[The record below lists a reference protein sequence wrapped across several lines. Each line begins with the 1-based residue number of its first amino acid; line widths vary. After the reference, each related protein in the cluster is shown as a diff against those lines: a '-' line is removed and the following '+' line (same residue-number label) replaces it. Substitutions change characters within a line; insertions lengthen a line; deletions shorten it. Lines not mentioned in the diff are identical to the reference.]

1 MKELSFSEV
10 NAVSGGEKTW
20 GDSMA
25 TGAYCTA
32 GAILGVALASTYFG
46 TYGCSIFNY
55 LLPKDAV
62 KVAGG
67 LIGWGL
73 GHSVYN
79 MAYSSEA

>member
-20 GDSMA
+20 GESMA
-25 TGAYCTA
+25 TGAYCAA
-32 GAILGVALASTYFG
+32 GAILGVALVCTHIG
-46 TYGCSIFNY
+46 TFGCSIWEYPIN
-55 LLPKDAV
+55 KNV
-62 KVAGG
+62 IQVAGG

-79 MAYSSEA
+79 MAYSTE